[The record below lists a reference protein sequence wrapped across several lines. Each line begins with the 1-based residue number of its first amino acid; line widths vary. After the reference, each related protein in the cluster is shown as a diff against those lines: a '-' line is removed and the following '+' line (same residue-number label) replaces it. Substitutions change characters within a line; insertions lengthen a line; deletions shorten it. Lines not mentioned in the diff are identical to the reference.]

1 MKSSTLEIVIVAG
14 GMAFGPTTLAYKSLG
29 GSETAVIGAAIELR
43 KRGHIVTVFCPLPQN
58 GPDAWP
64 SGQMCADGVRWVS
77 IDNYANFIVA
87 TEVDLLVVSRSPEL
101 LQFSHQAKKAVLWC
115 HDLATYN
122 GPSQGIIPV
131 AWNFDEIWCVSE
143 WHRQQYHKI
152 TGYPLENLVATRNG
166 IMKYDF
172 DDHEWLGR
180 NPTQLVYAAR
190 PERGLINL
198 VRPGGI
204 MERLPEFN
212 LKVTMYDNFPP
223 HMADFYG
230 QLFSWANAL
239 PNVEILP
246 PSKQDELRLLIRTSA
261 AYVYPTD
268 FEETSCMLA
277 RECIE
282 QKTPMIT
289 TMKGALP
296 ETLGDCGVFFR
307 SFNEFGSDQWCEEY
321 AAFVRSALSPEI
333 LYDPMAEL
341 AANCAK
347 RADLYWDGVAEQ
359 WEALAATREV
369 QAYSRAWSLVE
380 DSDIIAAEAFL
391 QAQLEYSGDDWAQKM
406 LDQLH
411 ELYPYLWGTETL
423 ASYYE
428 RYFVREDTKGAR
440 TRHSQVG
447 SPRFEAISDQVAS
460 LHTGA
465 CVLDYGCAEGV
476 IILDLAARFPDKAFH
491 GVDHAQTNVDLCTK
505 YASEMG
511 LKNVSFSRA
520 EDPGELM
527 FKAMHDAAI
536 CSEVLE
542 HVPDPWALIGRLEEH
557 VKEGGKIIITVPQ
570 GPWEAIGLYNKDQWH
585 WRAHI
590 WHINKW
596 MLRQM
601 FTDKQDCQMISLF
614 NGHQAD
620 GRMLGHLVF
629 TYTADHVPAHAIDPL
644 EKAYQSRCRE
654 TVTACMIVKNGEDT
668 ILKTLKSLDGQVQK
682 IVIGLSNDTEDF
694 TDGLIF
700 NFAKNRPWLDVQVIQ
715 LPPIQPGQFGFDDA
729 RNATIANLDTDWFL
743 WIDSDEY
750 ISGNF
755 QRYLRYNAF
764 DTYAIHQHHF
774 TCDPRGAPTML
785 DKPARLCRTDRGLTF
800 FGKVHEHAEK
810 GFNGGPGF
818 SFILGDVDIGHTGY
832 VNEGVRRNRFSRN
845 YPLLQWD
852 RQVNPDRKL
861 GKYLWL
867 RDIIHMMRYSAEQR
881 DVQGARLLAEEAV
894 QFYSDNW
901 AGLDDAGMGGM
912 NALQY
917 VSEARG
923 MLNKG
928 LPVSVAVSINNE
940 QMTLEG
946 VFESGKSIADL
957 IEQALQTKFDQ
968 RDSGYWQ

>member
-1 MKSSTLEIVIVAG
+1 MNSQTLEIVIVAG
-14 GMAFGPTTLAYKSLG
+14 GMPFGPNTLAYKSLG
-29 GSETAVIGAAIELR
+29 GSETAVIGVATELR
-43 KRGHIVTVFCPLPQN
+43 KRGHIVTVFCPLPQQ

-64 SGQMCADGVRWVS
+64 SGQMDVNGVRWVS

-101 LQFSHQAKKAVLWC
+101 LQMPHQAKKAVLWC

-122 GPSQGIIPV
+122 GPSNQLHAV

-143 WHRQQYHKI
+143 WHRQQYHKV
-152 TGYPLENLVATRNG
+152 TGYPLENIVATRNG
-166 IMKYDF
+166 IMKYNVPG
-172 DDHEWLGR
+172 WVSR
-180 NPTQLVYAAR
+180 IPNQLVYAAR

-204 MERLPEFN
+204 MERLPEYN

-230 QLFSWANAL
+230 QLFSWAKDL

-246 PSKQDELRLLIRTSA
+246 PSTQADLRCLIRSSA

-282 QKTPMIT
+282 QQTPMIT
-289 TMKGALP
+289 TARGSLV
-296 ETLGDCGVFFR
+296 ETLAGCGVMFGCAQD
-307 SFNEFGSDQWCEEY
+307 FGSDEWCEEY
-321 AAFVRSALSPEI
+321 AALVRSCLSPEI
-333 LYDPMAEL
+333 MYDHLAEPVAL
-341 AANCAK
+341 CSK
-347 RADLYWDGVAEQ
+347 RTDLHWDGVAEQ
-359 WEALAATREV
+359 WEALAATRPV
-369 QAYSRAWSLVE
+369 TAYSRAWSLVE
-380 DSDIIAAEAFL
+380 DSDIIAAEAYL
-391 QAQLEYSGDDWAQKM
+391 CSLIEYGRPEWALKM
-406 LDQLH
+406 SDQLH
-411 ELYPYLWGTETL
+411 ELYPYLWGNETL

-447 SPRFEAISDQVAS
+447 SPRFEAIAEQVAT
-460 LHTGA
+460 LQAGA

-476 IILDLAARFPDKAFH
+476 IILDLAARFPDKTFK
-491 GVDHAQTNVDLCTK
+491 GFDHAATNVALCK
-505 YASEMG
+505 QYADEMG
-511 LKNVSFSRA
+511 LKNVTFFVA
-520 EDPGELM
+520 EDPSEISYSTN
-527 FKAMHDAAI
+527 ADAAI

-542 HVPDPWALIGRLEEH
+542 HVPDPWALIGRLEAN
-557 VKEGGKIIITVPQ
+557 VVPGGKIIITVPQ
-570 GPWEAIGLYNKDQWH
+570 GPWEAIGLYNTEQWH

-601 FTDKQDCQMISLF
+601 FTDKEDCQMISLF

-629 TYTADHVPAHAIDPL
+629 TYKADHVAAHAIDPL
-644 EKAYQSRCRE
+644 EKAHQSRCRE
-654 TVTACMIVKNGEDT
+654 TVTACMIVKNGEDN
-668 ILKTLKSLDGQVQK
+668 ILRTLKSLDGQVQK
-682 IVIGLSNDTEDF
+682 VVIGVSEDTNDWTRGMISHFSEH
-694 TDGLIF
+694 
-700 NFAKNRPWLDVQVIQ
+700 RPWIDVQMIS
-715 LPPIQPGQFGFDDA
+715 LPPIQPGKFGFDDA

-764 DTYAIHQHHF
+764 DSYSIHQHHF

-785 DKPARLCRTDRGLTF
+785 DKPARLCRTDRDFQF
-800 FGKVHEHAEK
+800 FGKVHEHAER

-818 SFILGDVDIGHTGY
+818 TFILGDVDIGHTGY

-852 RQVNPDRKL
+852 REVNPDRKL

-867 RDIIHMMRYSAEQR
+867 RDMIHMMRYCAEQH
-881 DVQGARLLAEEAV
+881 DVQGARRIAEEAV
-894 QFYSDNW
+894 QFYAENW
-901 AGLDDAGMGGM
+901 VDWDDAGMGGM
-912 NALQY
+912 NAIQY
-917 VSEARG
+917 VSEARS

-928 LPVSVAVSINNE
+928 LPVSIAVNVNGE
-940 QMTLEG
+940 QLSLDG
-946 VFESGKSIADL
+946 VFENGKSIGEM
-957 IEQALQTKFDQ
+957 IEKALKAKFDQ
-968 RDSGYWQ
+968 RESGYWQ